1 MLLSLHLATQ
11 VDRGQY
17 LDFDSHAGVLSS
29 GCYVVRKKGLQNF
42 SWFHGVC
49 QILRTQVQERL
60 DMLKIEKVDLPVRY
74 HRARVE
80 AGFDP
85 ETYSWQELLSH
96 CTLWSSDLALA
107 YRCIALNTAVHAWL
121 W

>member
-1 MLLSLHLATQ
+1 MPLSLHLATQ

-29 GCYVVRKKGLQNF
+29 GYYVVRKKVFAKSSGQ
-42 SWFHGVC
+42 
-49 QILRTQVQERL
+49 QVQERL

-85 ETYSWQELLSH
+85 ETYSWQELLSY
-96 CTLWSSDLALA
+96 CTL
-107 YRCIALNTAVHAWL
+107 
-121 W
+121 

>member
-1 MLLSLHLATQ
+1 M
-11 VDRGQY
+11 
-17 LDFDSHAGVLSS
+17 
-29 GCYVVRKKGLQNF
+29 
-42 SWFHGVC
+42 
-49 QILRTQVQERL
+49 QERL

-96 CTLWSSDLALA
+96 CTL
-107 YRCIALNTAVHAWL
+107 
-121 W
+121 